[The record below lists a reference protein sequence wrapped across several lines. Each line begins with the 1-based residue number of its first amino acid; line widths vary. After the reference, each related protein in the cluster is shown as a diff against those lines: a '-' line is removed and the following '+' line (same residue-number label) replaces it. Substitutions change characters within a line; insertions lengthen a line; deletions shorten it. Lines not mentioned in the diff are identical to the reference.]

1 MRRRT
6 KRDLVILVSI
16 VAIVAGIVLF
26 KGWGDRNQL
35 ADRMA
40 TIRKQTEQER
50 KSEGLELLQWPVL
63 QKTTGT
69 IKKGPTFDPKLEAL
83 DKQRVDIVG
92 FMVPLEEFREMR
104 EFLLLPL
111 PIECYFCQS
120 PPMRDVMI
128 IQMAKGKST
137 KLFRE
142 PVLINGTLTLNRGAG
157 TKFFYTIS
165 EADLGP
171 GKKGGELTQKD
182 VAPQHMAPGHQPTN
196 DELVK
201 PMAPPAPAKLQ

>member
-6 KRDLVILVSI
+6 KRDLAVF
-16 VAIVAGIVLF
+16 AGIIMVIAGTVLTRGF
-26 KGWGDRNQL
+26 LERNTL
-35 ADRMA
+35 ASRMEV
-40 TIRKQTEQER
+40 IRKQTEQSR
-50 KSEGLELLQWPVL
+50 KTEGLELMQWPVI

-69 IKKGPTFDPKLEAL
+69 VKKGPTFDPQLEKF
-83 DKQRVDIVG
+83 DKQRVDLVG
-92 FMVPLEEFREMR
+92 FMVPLEQFRDMT

-128 IQMAKGKST
+128 VQMAKGKNT
-137 KLFRE
+137 KLFKE
-142 PVLINGTLTLNRGAG
+142 PVLINGVLTLNRGAG

-165 EADLGP
+165 EAELGP
-171 GKKGGELTQKD
+171 GKKGGKLTQKD
-182 VAPQHMAPGHQPTN
+182 MAPEHMVPGHQPT
-196 DELVK
+196 DDQLVK